1 METLRFALTKI
12 QPPRPRPGLVPR
24 PALERRLGEALL
36 GPRLVLL
43 CAPAGFGKTAALTRQ
58 LAQLGSGVACAW
70 IGCDEDDDLHRVLD
84 CLCAALEPWDL
95 PWRVAPDALA
105 GDVDGGAQAG
115 RAGLRR
121 SADALVNALAGA
133 ERRGVIVLEDTHR
146 IADPAVFE
154 WCDLLLERLPAGW
167 TLVMSSRIDPPLALP
182 RLRASGELVEFRIE
196 DLRFSPEEAGALA
209 GQVGVREAA
218 QVEPLWRRTQGWAA
232 GLRLALNAGS
242 QGGAGARGAADR
254 HAFDYLASEVLDALP
269 TRLRH
274 FLLRASLLPELSAA
288 RCAAVTGH
296 DDAARLLDETERRGL
311 FVSVLA
317 GEAGEGPTLAL
328 HDLFRDCLEERLAR
342 ELPDEVPGLLQRA
355 ADTEPDAQR
364 RIGFLLRGGHW
375 VQAQAVLEAAAPAWI
390 GAGALDTVF
399 RVIEQFPP
407 ARRQQAPALDLLDG
421 IANWARWSFPRMAE
435 SLQRALAGYRQAGG
449 GDSDDAKRCLVYH
462 AVALCGQGLLAQ
474 SRREI
479 DALMEQPMPDDV
491 RAPAQLVRTWHALDG
506 DTLAPVPALYAEAV
520 DTLERAD
527 DPDLWTRCQTLPIY
541 VGLPGMAPVLQRY
554 NRGAGRHVGDA
565 PTTRRAA
572 VFALDALSLLWQGRV
587 DEAAAALQS
596 AEEDQRW
603 LGTPLSVATFTR
615 SARALWHAWR
625 GEGAAA
631 LAAAQGL
638 LDDLDDPRSRDRRRV
653 WRGYCQFF
661 LARIALAVGDVA
673 ALRTMH
679 DRLPAR
685 PDAFEPALLAAQRCA
700 LAAHVAWAEGRF
712 ADAVPGYRA
721 ALEREAQLVLF
732 AQNVEIR
739 LRLAHACQA
748 LGDVA
753 GALDALQPL
762 PESVPRD
769 QAAAALMVGERV
781 LADLTGGAL
790 GARMAPAL
798 KHWLMHW
805 QRVSFDLRGQ
815 AQHPPVLAA
824 PIKVAGTIATP
835 VGTGLPLT
843 EREREVLER
852 IAAGDSN
859 KLIARAFDL
868 SPHTVKRHVANILDK
883 LGANSRGQAAACY
896 RANL

>member
-12 QPPRPRPGLVPR
+12 QPPRPRPGLVAR
-24 PALERRLGEALL
+24 PALERRLGQALL

-58 LAQLGSGVACAW
+58 LAQLDPGVACAW
-70 IGCDEDDDLHRVLD
+70 VGCDEDDDLHRLLG

-105 GDVDGGAQAG
+105 GGVDGGGGTQAG

-167 TLVMSSRIDPPLALP
+167 TLVMSSRVDPPLALP
-182 RLRASGELVEFRIE
+182 RLRACGELVEFRIE

-209 GQVGVREAA
+209 GQAGVGGAED
-218 QVEPLWRRTQGWAA
+218 VEPLWRRTQGWAA
-232 GLRLALNAGS
+232 GLRLALNAG
-242 QGGAGARGAADR
+242 QGAGARGAADR

-269 TRLRH
+269 ARLRH
-274 FLLRASLLPELSAA
+274 FLLRASPLPELSAA
-288 RCAAVTGH
+288 RCAVVTGH
-296 DDAARLLDETERRGL
+296 GDAARLLDETERRGL

-317 GEAGEGPTLAL
+317 GDEPTLAL

-375 VQAQAVLEAAAPAWI
+375 AQAQAVLEAAAPAWI

-407 ARRQQAPALDLLDG
+407 GWRQQAPGLDFLDG

-435 SLQRALAGYRQAGG
+435 SLQRALAGYARAGG

-479 DALMEQPMPDDV
+479 DALMTQPMPDAV
-491 RAPAQLVRTWHALDG
+491 RAPAQLLRTWHALDG

-527 DPDLWTRCQTLPIY
+527 DPDLWTRCQTLPVF

-554 NRGAGRHVGDA
+554 NRGAGRHVGDV

-572 VFALDALSLLWQGRV
+572 VFALDALSLLWQGRF

-603 LGTPLSVATFTR
+603 LGMPLAVATFTR
-615 SARALWHAWR
+615 SARALWHAWH

-653 WRGYCQFF
+653 WRGYYQFF
-661 LARIALAVGDVA
+661 LARTALAVGDAA
-673 ALRTMH
+673 ALRAMH
-679 DRLPAR
+679 ERLPAR
-685 PDAFEPALLAAQRCA
+685 ADAFEPALLAAQRCA
-700 LAAHVAWAEGRF
+700 LAAHVAWADGRF
-712 ADAVPGYRA
+712 AEAVPGYRA
-721 ALEREAQLVLF
+721 ALEREPQLVLF

-753 GALDALQPL
+753 GALDALRPL

-769 QAAAALMVGERV
+769 HAAAALMVGEAV
-781 LADLTGGAL
+781 LAALAGGAL

-798 KHWLMHW
+798 KHWLLHW
-805 QRVSFDLRGQ
+805 QRISAELRGQ
-815 AQHPPVLAA
+815 ARRAPAAA
-824 PIKVAGTIATP
+824 PAKAAGAP
-835 VGTGLPLT
+835 AGTGLPLT